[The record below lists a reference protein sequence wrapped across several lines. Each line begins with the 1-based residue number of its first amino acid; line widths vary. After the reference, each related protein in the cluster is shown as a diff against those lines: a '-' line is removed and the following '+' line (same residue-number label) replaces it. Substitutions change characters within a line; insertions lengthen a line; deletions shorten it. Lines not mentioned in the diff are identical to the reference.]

1 MYREQG
7 HMRFSIL
14 HQEIWVANVKKYFFM
29 GHTVDKA
36 KLNKFTSKVKKY
48 MQRISYE
55 DKKYT

>member
-48 MQRISYE
+48 M
-55 DKKYT
+55 